1 MTLKKRVL
9 SLLVLVVIFC
19 SIGICIFAG
28 IRIYNVA
35 IQVEDYIESS
45 QKVHNP
51 DRGFYYQC
59 GLKLGEMPQ
68 NVEEK
73 IDAYFWQDNDLVLEM
88 VQVNL
93 GEYRDAELTSNALE
107 QLDRLFLALSNRGK
121 RYILRFVYDWDGEI
135 SKYEPSNLDLIL
147 RHIEQ
152 IGPTI
157 RKYNELIYLQQGLFV
172 GNWGEMNGT
181 PFVDTN
187 SLQQLSKKLLLAA
200 ENEAFLSVR
209 MPMYWRKISG
219 ISEITDEAAKLN
231 SGAFHIGLY
240 NDGMLGSESDW
251 GTYGVGE
258 SRKANPYTYWNREE
272 ELAFQDELCK
282 YVPNGGE
289 TMCDNPYNDFE
300 NAIRDLRTMHVSYL
314 NADYDRTVLEK
325 WERSV
330 YSGEDCYDGM
340 NGLDYIERHLGYRF
354 YIDSPHVEYSFIQ
367 NKMTLGA
374 NLKNSGFAPV
384 YSEKEVYLTL
394 KNAEQTMTMKCPQ
407 DLRRLTGGNQSEESV
422 FFGVSVPVSE
432 LNGTEYEIYMY
443 IWDPVNQQRILLA
456 NEQEPG
462 EDGYFLGTVSFAH
475 AAGYETIREL
485 FQN

>member
-1 MTLKKRVL
+1 MRKNKGAAAFLAI
-9 SLLVLVVIFC
+9 LVLIAL
-19 SIGICIFAG
+19 IGIALWLMQCAYQVQIMPEEFA
-28 IRIYNVA
+28 
-35 IQVEDYIESS
+35 ESP
-45 QKVHNP
+45 KELAAL
-51 DRGFYYQC
+51 DRGFYMQSGYVISVF
-59 GLKLGEMPQ
+59 PQ
-68 NVEEK
+68 DFLSIVTVPEEE
-73 IDAYFWQDNDLVLEM
+73 VSPHLEM
-88 VQVNL
+88 LQINL
-93 GEYRDAELTSNALE
+93 RMFMESELTDAALE
-107 QLDRLFLALSNRGK
+107 NIDTLFQAYARKNCRLIVR
-121 RYILRFVYDWDGEI
+121 ILYDWSGKAAVFEPKSIEI
-135 SKYEPSNLDLIL
+135 
-147 RHIEQ
+147 
-152 IGPTI
+152 I
-157 RKYNELIYLQQGLFV
+157 RKHMQQLGPVLGKHKDIIYTLQGLFI

-181 PFVDTN
+181 PFVNQED
-187 SLQQLSKKLLLAA
+187 LQTLSGELLQATDQELY
-200 ENEAFLSVR
+200 LSVR
-209 MPMYWRKISG
+209 MPMYWRW
-219 ISEITDEAAKLN
+219 ITELPEMNADALQNNPAA
-231 SGAFHIGLY
+231 ARIGLY

-258 SRKANPYTYWNREE
+258 SRKADPNTYWNREE

-289 TMCDNPYNDFE
+289 AICDNPCNDFE
-300 NAIRDLRTMHVSYL
+300 NAVRDLRTMHISYL
-314 NADYDRTVLEK
+314 NWDYDRAVLEK
-325 WERSV
+325 WERSN

-432 LNGTEYEIYMY
+432 LNGTEYEIYMD